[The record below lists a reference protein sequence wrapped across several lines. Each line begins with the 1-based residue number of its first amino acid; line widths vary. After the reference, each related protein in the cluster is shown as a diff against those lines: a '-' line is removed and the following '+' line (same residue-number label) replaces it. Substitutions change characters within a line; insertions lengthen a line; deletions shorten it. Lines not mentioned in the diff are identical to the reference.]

1 MNAPSPAWPAL
12 AAYGTL
18 RMPLALLELPLFVL
32 LPAFYGGSLGLE
44 LSIVG
49 GVLFATRFADAI
61 ADPLIGSAIDRWR
74 GRVHYRQWIWAGL
87 PVLMVGFAA
96 MFMPAVG
103 PDGLAAWL
111 AVTSIATY
119 LAYSAVS
126 IAYQSW
132 GAGIGHNSADRARVT
147 ATREGFGL
155 VGVVAASAL
164 LAPEHARTLV
174 AGFVALGAIAA
185 LAIIRAPDA
194 TPAPTPTRT
203 PAPAPG
209 GLATATGGLAA
220 WREVFGNR
228 AWNWLLAAFML
239 NGIATAIPATLVLF
253 FVRDVLGA
261 DDGAAATFLVAYFV
275 AGALGMPMWVAVAR
289 RFGLRNAW
297 LLGMAFA
304 VLAFVGAL
312 ALGRG
317 DSAPFLAVCILTG
330 LALGSDLAIPAAL
343 LAAVIDDAGHG
354 GRREGAYFGVW
365 NLATKLNLAV
375 AAGVA
380 LPLLSW
386 AGYTPGGGGST
397 LALSLTYAAL
407 PSALKLSA
415 GLIVLLAPLPD
426 SAPGART
433 AQGAA

>member
-1 MNAPSPAWPAL
+1 
-12 AAYGTL
+12 
-18 RMPLALLELPLFVL
+18 MPLALLELPLFVL

-49 GVLFATRFADAI
+49 GVLFATRFADAV

-74 GRVHYRQWIWAGL
+74 GRLHYRHWIWGGL
-87 PVLMVGFAA
+87 PVLMLGFAA
-96 MFMPAVG
+96 MFMPTVG
-103 PDGLAAWL
+103 RDGLAAWL
-111 AVTSIATY
+111 AITSIVTY

-132 GAGIGHNSADRARVT
+132 GAGIGHSTADRARVT

-185 LAIIRAPDA
+185 LAITRAPEV
-194 TPAPTPTRT
+194 TPAPSPSPGRLAAS
-203 PAPAPG
+203 PAR
-209 GLATATGGLAA
+209 LSA

-261 DDGAAATFLVAYFV
+261 DDGAAATFLVAYFL
-275 AGALGMPMWVAVAR
+275 AGALGMPMWVVVAR

-317 DSAPFLAVCILTG
+317 DSVPFLAVCILTG

-343 LAAVIDDAGHG
+343 LAAVIDDAGHA

-365 NLATKLNLAV
+365 NLATKLNLAI

-386 AGYTPGGGGST
+386 AGYSPGGGGGT

-433 AQGAA
+433 AQGAT